1 MLQFKLILGK
11 SGIYKSSH
19 YKMEKIRELNE
30 RISQHENREKKLDQ
44 MEARLR
50 MAIDATQLGTWEY
63 YPLTGKLNWSEE
75 CKKIYGLPATGE
87 VTFELFAVHIYP
99 DDRDF
104 VQKEI
109 KRAMDPKG
117 DNRYDITY
125 RITRFDDGSVR
136 WIRAKGKVYL
146 NTTAQ
151 AELFMGTVIDITEN
165 KLALEKITRN
175 EKLFKT
181 IAVSIPNSLI
191 IVIDKD
197 HRFITIEGDLME
209 KMGYDRK
216 NYEGKHPREIS
227 SPARYE
233 ATKHLYDRVL
243 AGEKYSVERKS
254 EAGEDYM
261 VHFIPLKNDNDEVE
275 AGLIIALDITDFKQ
289 AEEKSAKLAA
299 IVESSD
305 DAIISKTFDSIVTS
319 WNDSARR
326 IFGYTAD
333 EMIGESILKL
343 IPADRREEEP
353 QIIAR
358 LKKGERVEHFETKRV
373 TKDGKLLDVSLTI
386 SPVKDT
392 RGNIIGVSKIARDIT
407 DKKQEETRKNDFI
420 AMVSHELKTP
430 LTSMKSYIQ
439 VLLQRAMK
447 DDDSFRINALTRADV
462 QAKKMTL
469 MIQDFLTLAKLE
481 DGKIPLRKE
490 IFELHPLT
498 EEIVSDAQILTSIHT
513 IHLKD
518 CPDVKLKADKEKI
531 GQVLTNLVSN
541 AIKYSP
547 KGGDIIVGCEMLP
560 GKKVKIYV
568 RDEGVGINAE
578 DQKRLFERFYRVKN
592 DKLKTISGFGIG
604 LYLVSEILIYH
615 HSKIEVESEEGV
627 GSTFYF
633 ILNIA

>member
-1 MLQFKLILGK
+1 MENIL
-11 SGIYKSSH
+11 
-19 YKMEKIRELNE
+19 ELHE
-30 RISQHENREKKLDQ
+30 RLALYERREKELERT
-44 MEARLR
+44 EARLR
-50 MAIDATQLGTWEY
+50 MAIESTQLGTWEY
-63 YPLTGKLNWSEE
+63 YPLTGELNWSEE
-75 CKKIYGLPATGE
+75 CKKIYGLPLSAE
-87 VTFELFAVHIYP
+87 VTFEVFAEHIYR

-109 KRAMDPKG
+109 QKAMDPKG
-117 DNRYDITY
+117 NNRYDITY
-125 RITRFDDGSVR
+125 RITRFDDGGVR
-136 WIRAKGKVYL
+136 WIRAQGKVYL
-146 NTTAQ
+146 NVQ
-151 AELFMGTVIDITEN
+151 SQPESFIGTVIDITDN
-165 KLALEKITRN
+165 KLAIEKLTRS
-175 EKLFKT
+175 EKLFRT
-181 IAVSIPNSLI
+181 IAVSIPKSII

-197 HRFITIEGDLME
+197 SRILALEGDIIE
-209 KMGYDRK
+209 KMGFEGKDF
-216 NYEGKHPREIS
+216 EGKHLREIG
-227 SPARYE
+227 PPERYD
-233 ATKHLYDRVL
+233 AAKHLYERVL
-243 AGEKYSVERKS
+243 SGEKFSEERIS
-254 EAGEDYM
+254 ANGEIYM
-261 VHFIPLKNDNDEVE
+261 VHFVPLRNEKDEVE
-275 AGLIIALDITDFKQ
+275 AGLILAIDIGEIKQ

-305 DAIISKTFDSIVTS
+305 DAIISKTFNSIVTS
-319 WNDSARR
+319 WNDSAQRT
-326 IFGYTAD
+326 FGYTAD

-343 IPADRREEEP
+343 IPEDRREEEP

-358 LKKGERVEHFETKRV
+358 LKKGERVDHFETKRV

-392 RGNIIGVSKIARDIT
+392 QGNIIGVSKIARDIT

-447 DDDSFRINALTRADV
+447 DGDSFRINALTRADI

-481 DGKIPLRKE
+481 DGKIPLHKE
-490 IFELHPLT
+490 IFELHPLV
-498 EEIVSDAQILTSIHT
+498 EEIVSDAQILTSTHA

-518 CPDVKLKADKEKI
+518 CPEVKLKADREKI

-541 AIKYSP
+541 AVKYSP
-547 KGGDIIVGCEMLP
+547 NGGNIIVGCQLLD
-560 GKKVKIYV
+560 GKKAKIYV
-568 RDEGVGINAE
+568 SDEGVGISAQ

-604 LYLVSEILIYH
+604 LYLVSEILSYH
-615 HSKIEVESEEGV
+615 KSKIEVESEEGV

-633 ILNIA
+633 VLNTAD